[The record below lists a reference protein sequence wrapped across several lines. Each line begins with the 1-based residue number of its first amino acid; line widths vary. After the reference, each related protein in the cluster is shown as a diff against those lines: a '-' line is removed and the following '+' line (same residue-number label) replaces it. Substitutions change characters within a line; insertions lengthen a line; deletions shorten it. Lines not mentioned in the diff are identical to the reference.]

1 LAALCDKIR
10 DLKNCFNI
18 TQITVGKK
26 RGEVLKEKKRGEG
39 RRHIRSDTQLNFR
52 DLFPSGLVWVVG
64 A

>member
-1 LAALCDKIR
+1 MC

-18 TQITVGKK
+18 TQITVWEK

-39 RRHIRSDTQLNFR
+39 RRQKRNNTQLNFR
-52 DLFPSGLVWVVG
+52 DLSSSGLMWITR